1 MESIPTTVLPVF
13 GLIVLGLAFARLKL
27 VDAATARG
35 LTQFVF
41 MLAIPAL
48 LFRRVALMNPL
59 DATPIGLWVAFFGGL
74 AIAWIL
80 TTLISQKFDSLSAS
94 GGASAAMAA
103 GFGNVALLGTPL
115 ALAHYGEDAAV
126 PVALILSIHAPIL
139 WFVATLQR
147 ELARHSTA
155 ISYRQLGRELFW
167 SLAGNAIVLAL
178 AAAAIWRLTG
188 LGLHPVVDRM
198 LAMLSDASI
207 PTALFAL
214 GLSLATYSL
223 RGQWSGMAVLIV
235 MKMVLMP
242 ILVFLALY
250 YLISVPPLWAK
261 IAILLA
267 AMPTGA
273 NAFLFAHR
281 NEESVPAVS
290 GAVAAG
296 TGLAA
301 ITVSLLL
308 YWMDSGGI

>member
-1 MESIPTTVLPVF
+1 MESILTTVLPVF
-13 GLIVLGLAFARLKL
+13 GLIVLGFVFSRLKL
-27 VDAATARG
+27 IDAATTRG

-48 LFRRVALMNPL
+48 LFRTVASMKPQE
-59 DATPIGLWVAFFGGL
+59 ATPIGLWIAFFGGL
-74 AIAWIL
+74 AVTWIL

-94 GGASAAMAA
+94 GGAAASMAA

-115 ALAHYGEDAAV
+115 ALAHYGEAAAV
-126 PVALILSIHAPIL
+126 PVGLILSVHAPLL
-139 WFVATLQR
+139 WFAATLQR
-147 ELARHSTA
+147 EVTRHSTTV
-155 ISYRQLGRELFW
+155 SFKRLGSELFF
-167 SLAGNAIVLAL
+167 SLAKNAIVIAL

-188 LGLHPVVDRM
+188 LGLHPVADRM

-207 PTALFAL
+207 PTALFSL

-223 RGQWSGMAVLIV
+223 RGQWSGMTVLIA

-242 ILVFLALY
+242 VLVFLSLHY
-250 YLISVPPLWAK
+250 VVSVPPFWAK
-261 IAILLA
+261 VALLLA

-281 NEESVPAVS
+281 NEESVAAVS
-290 GAVAAG
+290 ASIALG

-308 YWMDSGGI
+308 YLMDSNAI

>member
-1 MESIPTTVLPVF
+1 LESIPTTVLPVF
-13 GLIVLGLAFARLKL
+13 GLIVLGIAFARLKL

-59 DATPIGLWVAFFGGL
+59 EATPIGLWIAFFGGL

-80 TTLISQKFDSLSAS
+80 TTLISQKFDSLSIS
-94 GGASAAMAA
+94 GGAAAAMAA

-126 PVALILSIHAPIL
+126 PLGLILSVHAPIL
-139 WFVATLQR
+139 WFAATLQR
-147 ELARHSTA
+147 ELARHSAT
-155 ISYRQLGRELFW
+155 ISYQRLGRELFW

-188 LGLHPVVDRM
+188 LGLHPVADRM
-198 LAMLSDASI
+198 LSMLSDASI
-207 PTALFAL
+207 PAALFAL

-223 RGQWSGMAVLIV
+223 RGQWSGMAVIIV

-250 YLISVPPLWAK
+250 YLVSVPPLWAK
-261 IAILLA
+261 IALLLA

-290 GAVAAG
+290 GAVAVG
-296 TGLAA
+296 TALAA

-308 YWMDSGGI
+308 YLMDSGAT